1 MTHTSLPSTL
11 SSVFLELFNPLCDGI
26 PIVCLARPR
35 AVIFNSF
42 FHTQIQLFAAR
53 SRLASFSFFLH
64 FFTAIFFSSSENRF
78 STDTFHI
85 DFFLLLLL
93 LVFHS
98 IRFAFSLSLHQLV
111 LRKRSKCRI
120 FFASTRETGWNF
132 YSVQRISFSP
142 LDHPFTLTFRS
153 IVAIYF

>member
-11 SSVFLELFNPLCDGI
+11 SSVFNPLCDGI

-93 LVFHS
+93 VFHS
-98 IRFAFSLSLHQLV
+98 IRFAFSLSPPTCITKTIQM
-111 LRKRSKCRI
+111 
-120 FFASTRETGWNF
+120 
-132 YSVQRISFSP
+132 
-142 LDHPFTLTFRS
+142 
-153 IVAIYF
+153 